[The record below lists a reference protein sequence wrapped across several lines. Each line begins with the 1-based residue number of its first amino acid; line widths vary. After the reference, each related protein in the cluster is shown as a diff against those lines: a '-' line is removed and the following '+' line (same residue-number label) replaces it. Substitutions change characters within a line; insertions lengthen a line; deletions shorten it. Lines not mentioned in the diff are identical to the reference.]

1 MTGIAESPAAA
12 SAPDAWSLL
21 GCFPGDPC
29 LHPELQ
35 SDDDSQPLELALP
48 TSAFVSDAG
57 RTRRGEIAGSLS
69 DLPIADLIS
78 LLALGQRSGTL
89 KVSGPRGEACLHFT
103 RGLVREASYGAL
115 AGEDAFCR
123 LVADGRGRFEFAP
136 GPPQAGMTLS
146 ASTSQLLLEALRRAE
161 PRAPGSASTPT
172 SGGSGP
178 QVTARPD
185 GLPAPGSVIDKYR
198 LEELLGTG
206 GFAAVYRAT
215 HLLLRTTV
223 AIKLLKPAIAR
234 KHPIQAQRLCEE
246 AQFAAQLAH
255 PSIVRVFDVTHTPR
269 ITYIVMEYIEGASL
283 AVRLRESGPLP
294 PRRVLWLGVQVCL
307 ALKAALAQGLIHR
320 DVKPANI
327 LVSKSGAVKLVDLGL
342 ARQVDTETG
351 GARLMAGTPNYMA
364 PEQASDA
371 GHSDFRSDMYSLG
384 VTLYHAALG
393 RLPFSSTN
401 PAEVLAMHRTQAPPP
416 PQALAPGFP
425 REVER
430 LLLWMLEKDPASRPS
445 SYEQL
450 LSGLEE
456 ALELL
461 DDSDPGTP
469 AGRPGSDFFHASGD
483 GRGGPS

>member
-1 MTGIAESPAAA
+1 MTGEGQAV
-12 SAPDAWSLL
+12 SALALPEAWSVL

-35 SDDDSQPLELALP
+35 GDEDSLPLDLLLP
-48 TSAFVSDAG
+48 ASAFVSDAG
-57 RTRRGEIAGSLS
+57 RTRRGEIAGTLA

-89 KVSGPRGEACLHFT
+89 QVTTPKSGASLVFA
-103 RGLVREASYGAL
+103 RGLICEARYGVL
-115 AGEDAFCR
+115 EGEEAFYR
-123 LVADGRGRFEFAP
+123 LVADGRGRFEFTP
-136 GPPQAGMTLS
+136 GPPAPGREALS
-146 ASTSQLLLEALRRAE
+146 ASTSQLLLAALRRAE
-161 PRAPGSASTPT
+161 PRAAAPH

-178 QVTARPD
+178 PVTARPD
-185 GLPAPGSVIDKYR
+185 GLPTLGSVIDKYR

-246 AQFAAQLAH
+246 AQFAAQLSH

-283 AVRLRESGPLP
+283 ALRLRESGPLP
-294 PRRVLWLGVQVCL
+294 PRRVLWLGVQLCL
-307 ALKAALAQGLIHR
+307 ALKAALAQGLIHG

-327 LVSKSGAVKLVDLGL
+327 LISKAGAVKLVDLGL
-342 ARQVDTETG
+342 ARQVDAEPG
-351 GARLMAGTPNYMA
+351 SERLMAGTPNYMA
-364 PEQASDA
+364 PEQARDA
-371 GHSDFRSDMYSLG
+371 GRSDFRSDMYSLG

-393 RLPFSSTN
+393 RLPFSSAN
-401 PAEVLAMHRTQAPPP
+401 PAEVLALHRSAIPPP
-416 PQALAPGFP
+416 PQSLVPGFP
-425 REVER
+425 PDVAR
-430 LLLWMLEKDPASRPS
+430 LLLWLLEKSPAARPS

-461 DDSDPGTP
+461 GGGDDGAPGTL
-469 AGRPGSDFFHASGD
+469 R
-483 GRGGPS
+483 

>member
-1 MTGIAESPAAA
+1 MTGEEQAA
-12 SAPDAWSLL
+12 SVRSLPGALSVL

-35 SDDDSQPLELALP
+35 GDEDSLPLDLQLP
-48 TSAFVSDAG
+48 ASAFVSDAG
-57 RTRRGEIAGSLS
+57 RTRRGEIAGALS
-69 DLPIADLIS
+69 DLPIADLVS

-89 KVSGPRGEACLHFT
+89 TVTSPRAAARLVFA
-103 RGLVREASYGAL
+103 RGLICEARYGEFE
-115 AGEDAFCR
+115 GEEAFCR
-123 LVADGRGRFEFAP
+123 LVADGRGQFEFTP
-136 GPPQAGMTLS
+136 GPPTSSREALS

-161 PRAPGSASTPT
+161 PRAAALATPQ
-172 SGGSGP
+172 SSGSGTP
-178 QVTARPD
+178 PSARPD

-246 AQFAAQLAH
+246 AQFAAQLSH

-283 AVRLRESGPLP
+283 ALRLREAGALP
-294 PRRVLWLGVQVCL
+294 PRRVLWLGVQICL
-307 ALKAALAQGLIHR
+307 ALKAALAQGLIHG

-327 LVSKSGAVKLVDLGL
+327 LVSKTGAVKLVDLGL
-342 ARQVDTETG
+342 ARHVDAEPG
-351 GARLMAGTPNYMA
+351 SERLMAGTPNYMA
-364 PEQASDA
+364 PEQARDA
-371 GHSDFRSDMYSLG
+371 GRSDFRSDMYSLG

-393 RLPFSSTN
+393 RLPFTSTN
-401 PAEVLAMHRTQAPPP
+401 PAEVLAMHRNAVPPAP
-416 PQALAPGFP
+416 QSIVPGFP
-425 REVER
+425 AELAR
-430 LLLWMLEKDPASRPS
+430 LLLWMLAKDPAARPS

-456 ALELL
+456 TLELL
-461 DDSDPGTP
+461 ETGADEARD
-469 AGRPGSDFFHASGD
+469 AARPSE
-483 GRGGPS
+483 